1 MSGIKPVIREL
12 REAVLDGMAHAKDK
26 LHQVADHLDDHF
38 DDVIRT
44 VRQRDAFDDTHAPV
58 REFDTG
64 AYRDLKARETVG
76 DALQH
81 DHIPSSAAL
90 VRARENELGR
100 KLTPTERR
108 ALHSDAA
115 AVEISDLLHS
125 MSRTYK
131 GRNTPTQIDLDAGDL
146 RAAMERDLRTLRKNL
161 LDDGR
166 LSPTQID
173 SLMRK
178 IRNLNLKRG
187 IG

>member
-12 REAVLDGMAHAKDK
+12 REAVLGGMAHAKDK
-26 LHQVADHLDDHF
+26 LHQFADILDGHF
-38 DDVIRT
+38 DDVIRK
-44 VRQRDAFDDTHAPV
+44 VEQRDVFTDTPGPV

-64 AYRDLKARETVG
+64 TYRDLKARETVG

-90 VRARENELGR
+90 LRARENELGR
-100 KLTPTERR
+100 KLTPAERR
-108 ALHSDAA
+108 ALHGDAT

-161 LDDGR
+161 LEDGR
-166 LSPTQID
+166 LSPNQID
-173 SLMRK
+173 SLMQK
-178 IRNLNLKRG
+178 IRDLNLKRG